1 MRRSVEWEFRDS
13 LPQASAP
20 DDDIAATLMA
30 AEDSLARIRLGHD
43 DNDSDID
50 THQLPE
56 PCAGAW
62 QP

>member
-1 MRRSVEWEFRDS
+1 MCQDSV
-13 LPQASAP
+13 PQASAR
-20 DDDIAATLMA
+20 DDDLAATLMA
-30 AEDSLARIRLGHD
+30 AEDSLARIPHEHD